1 VAAAKAPPVMA
12 REHYGVERQNF
23 FVEAFEKETCARLQW
38 NLQYSKDF
46 ARDLKKMTWRAMEL
60 PNLNAEGK
68 SDVGAHAYRKLDV
81 TGIALEQIKGATEG
95 KNPTSDMHPITK
107 AEKDILFDGFSKDEK
122 GRSKYLKMRKK
133 FDPEEKYRYPQLS
146 SWEYGWNFKHI
157 TTPGIAPVNARNRIV
172 AESFYRPTCVQ
183 YPPDPKSM

>member
-1 VAAAKAPPVMA
+1 MA

-38 NLQYSKDF
+38 NLKYSKDF
-46 ARDLKKMTWRAMEL
+46 ARDLKKMTWKTMEL
-60 PNLNAEGK
+60 PKLNAEAK
-68 SDVGAHAYRKLDV
+68 SDVGNHAYRKHDV
-81 TGIALEQIKGATEG
+81 TGLALAQIKDATEG
-95 KNPTSDMHPITK
+95 KSPLSDMHPISK
-107 AEKDILFDGFSKDEK
+107 GEQDVLFDGFSKDEK
-122 GRSKYLKMRKK
+122 GRSKYLKMRKS

-183 YPPDPKSM
+183 YPTDPKLM